1 MQLPGGHVTIRQLTQ
16 DFEVRCVKIAED
28 VEAVLRRPV
37 PRFRGLLARRGAV
50 GATTYL
56 IRAPTPSDTFTDLRA
71 EGRLRHTVEA
81 VILLEPKWNPL
92 FTDDDRTAA
101 RERLKDYGWATN
113 ERT

>member
-1 MQLPGGHVTIRQLTQ
+1 MTIQQLTQ

-56 IRAPTPSDTFTDLRA
+56 IRAQTPSDTFTDLWVERHL
-71 EGRLRHTVEA
+71 EHTVEA
-81 VILLEPKWNPL
+81 VIFLEPKWNPL
-92 FTDDDRTAA
+92 FTDDDRKAA
-101 RERLKDYGWATN
+101 RERLEEHGWSAD
-113 ERT
+113 E

>member
-1 MQLPGGHVTIRQLTQ
+1 MTIRQLTQ

-56 IRAPTPSDTFTDLRA
+56 IRASTPSDTFTDLWV
-71 EGRLRHTVEA
+71 EGHLEHTVEA

-92 FTDDDRTAA
+92 FTDNDRMAA
-101 RERLKDYGWATN
+101 RERLQAYRWSTD
-113 ERT
+113 E